1 MYNKDVIWKQVTFLL
16 GGNMKEK
23 KSVTLV
29 CVDCLSRN
37 YVTHKKGNSSER
49 LELKKFCPKCGKHTI
64 HKETK

>member
-1 MYNKDVIWKQVTFLL
+1 
-16 GGNMKEK
+16 MKEK